1 MIKRRSFLRRA
12 ATPPKREKAPKKSN
26 PGRRKREWARA
37 YHSIERVCFVKS
49 LPCLVTGQTGCE
61 NAHIVGGG
69 MGRKAD
75 YVLIVPLIPAMHAQL
90 HSIGASQFSVLHG
103 LDLFAAAAET
113 HRRWLQHCGEA
124 AA

>member
-1 MIKRRSFLRRA
+1 MIKRRSYPRRA
-12 ATPPKREKAPKKSN
+12 AKPPTREKVKKVN

-49 LPCLVTGQTGCE
+49 LPCIVTGQTGCE

-75 YVLIVPLIPAMHAQL
+75 YTLIVPLVAAMHAQL
-90 HSIGASQFSVLHG
+90 HSIGASQFSLLHG
-103 LDLFAAAAET
+103 VDLFACAVET
-113 HRRWLQHCGEA
+113 ERRWLLASREGDA
-124 AA
+124 A